1 MKYTITLRT
10 STDWGLTNWKAALQE
25 KPWGSGGQVEHE
37 TGCALVVKSTA
48 FQAVL
53 IMKMINRSQHLT

>member
-37 TGCALVVKSTA
+37 TGCALVVKKVNSISGC
-48 FQAVL
+48 V
-53 IMKMINRSQHLT
+53 NHEND